1 MDDVDGA
8 GDSLVRGIDGEGGG
22 PIVEGFDIG
31 EAKTSSSASGT
42 FLAFPG
48 RLLLTVTGSSERTT
62 KLVECMTKS

>member
-8 GDSLVRGIDGEGGG
+8 GDRLVRGVDGEGGG
-22 PIVEGFDIG
+22 SKVEGFGIG

-48 RLLLTVTGSSERTT
+48 RLLLTGTRSSEGTT
-62 KLVECMTKS
+62 NLVECMTKS